1 MNDDVTI
8 KEQLR
13 AKGFGTVN
21 IGLCITDE
29 QGNFVEVNNAYC
41 DLYGYTRDELI
52 GEHFTIVVPEGKKQK
67 AEKLYSESLIE
78 GREIPFEWEVETKEG
93 IRIPIFATANVISL
107 ENGTR
112 YKITSVT
119 DMREHLKHETRQLL
133 SEKVFTNSREGILI
147 TDANMHFLQVNPAL
161 LKMTGYREEELI
173 GRTPHMFQSGRTD
186 SSKYRDMWNTIAR
199 DGYWQGELWD
209 RKKNGELFA
218 IMLSITEIKNDAGKV
233 THYLGIMNEI
243 TEQKRYLQQIYDL
256 AYFDTLTQMPN
267 RALFDD
273 RCEQAV
279 KKAKREQNKLAI
291 LFIDIDR
298 FTSINNTFGHK
309 VGDELIQKVATRLK
323 NNLREV
329 DTISHFS
336 GDKFVVLLENLNESR
351 DASPVAEKLLR
362 VFSQPF
368 QLQSQEIFITAGI
381 GISVFPDDG
390 TTNQVLMQNAESAV
404 HKAKESGKSRYQFYS
419 KEINAR
425 SFEKLLL
432 ENNLRGAITNN
443 ELFLMYQPQIKTHD
457 KQVSGMEVLVRWK
470 HAELGLVSP
479 GQFIPLAEETGLIL
493 PLGEW
498 IIREA
503 CKQYMKWSDQG
514 LPQKVLAINLSA
526 VQFTQHNLAETVQSI
541 LKETGFPPGKLE
553 FEITETAI
561 MDDVESSLLIL
572 DRLRSLG
579 ISISIDDFGTGYS
592 SLSYLRKLSIRNLK
606 IDQSFIA
613 EVEHKPEDA
622 TIVSAILS
630 LAKGLGLEVIAE
642 GVETVEQLTF
652 LEEKECEYVQGYYFS
667 PPLTT
672 ENMELVLRSG
682 SLSTQ

>member
-1 MNDDVTI
+1 MADDGTLLQ
-8 KEQLR
+8 QLR
-13 AKGFGTVN
+13 AKGFETAN
-21 IGLCITDE
+21 IGLCVTDE
-29 QGNFVEVNNAYC
+29 QANFVEVNKAYC

-52 GEHFTIVVPEGKKQK
+52 GKHFTIVVPEEKKQE
-67 AEKLYSESLIE
+67 AEKLYNEAFIE
-78 GREIPFEWEVETKEG
+78 GREIPFEWVVQAKDGT
-93 IRIPIFATANVISL
+93 RIPIFATGNVISFD
-107 ENGTR
+107 NGRR

-119 DMREHLKHETRQLL
+119 DMREHLKHETHQLL
-133 SEKVFTNSREGILI
+133 SDKVFTNSREGILI
-147 TDANMHFLQVNPAL
+147 TDADMHFLQVNPAL
-161 LKMTGYREEELI
+161 QRMTGYSEDELI
-173 GRTPHMFQSGRTD
+173 GRTPHMFKSGRTD
-186 SSKYRDMWNTIAR
+186 SSKYREMWNTLAR
-199 DGYWQGELWD
+199 EGYWQGELWD

-218 IMLSITEIKNDAGKV
+218 IMLSITEIKTDAGEV

-279 KKAKREQNKLAI
+279 KKAKREQRKLAI

-368 QLQSQEIFITAGI
+368 YLQSQEIFITAGI

-404 HKAKESGKSRYQFYS
+404 HKAKEAGKSRYQFYS
-419 KEINAR
+419 KEINAQ

-443 ELFLMYQPQIKTHD
+443 ELFLMYQPQINTQN

-470 HAELGLVSP
+470 HTELGLVSP

-493 PLGEW
+493 PVGEW

-503 CKQYMKWSDQG
+503 CKQYMKWSEQG
-514 LPQKVLAINLSA
+514 LPQKILAINLSA
-526 VQFTQHNLAETVQSI
+526 VQFTQHNLAEMVQAI
-541 LKETGFPPGKLE
+541 LDETGFPPGKLE

-561 MDDVESSLLIL
+561 MDDVESSLQIL

-642 GVETVEQLTF
+642 GVETAEQLKF
-652 LEEKECEYVQGYYFS
+652 LEEKKCDYVQGYYFS
-667 PPLTT
+667 PPLNV
-672 ENMELVLRSG
+672 ENMEQALRSG
-682 SLSTQ
+682 SLSP